1 MQLMGDYR
9 ENPIVIFAIFTYT
22 ISKRVIVEEILM
34 DRYKPL
40 FTITEDLTNL
50 VIKIGELV
58 EKISTAYGLARN
70 TEQRSM
76 PAASSAYFKKAK
88 N

>member
-1 MQLMGDYR
+1 M
-9 ENPIVIFAIFTYT
+9 ECFEPPFT
-22 ISKRVIVEEILM
+22 V
-34 DRYKPL
+34 
-40 FTITEDLTNL
+40 TEDLTNL

-58 EKISTAYGLARN
+58 GKIPTAYGLARN